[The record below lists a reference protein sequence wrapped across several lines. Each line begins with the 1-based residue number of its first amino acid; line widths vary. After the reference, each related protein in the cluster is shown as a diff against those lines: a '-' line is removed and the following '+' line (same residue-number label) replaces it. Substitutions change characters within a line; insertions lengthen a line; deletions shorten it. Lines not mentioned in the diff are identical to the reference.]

1 MCRSRNDH
9 FIQEIFT
16 FFSTA
21 PRNSIVL
28 RGSKELSQWMFSCVL
43 LLLEIIDRPIKEPRN
58 MVIFMDISI
67 VDGQVQ
73 RRHNSVTN
81 KLAVSFVGVVGK
93 FNKLSIAAE
102 CFVCEKK
109 VSFPVFNEF

>member
-1 MCRSRNDH
+1 
-9 FIQEIFT
+9 
-16 FFSTA
+16 
-21 PRNSIVL
+21 
-28 RGSKELSQWMFSCVL
+28 
-43 LLLEIIDRPIKEPRN
+43 